1 MICCRPPR
9 YKHHH
14 DFYIRMEIRNLP
26 YFHEIRFRMNSG
38 DIVPE
43 TEGDVRGGI
52 GGAVLAGVLQGAGI
66 SALGAQTN
74 TSVNFSEKRRDA
86 ECVEIC
92 KKIVQAV
99 EDGKRAPNEGGKFRQ
114 YGGNKL

>member
-14 DFYIRMEIRNLP
+14 DFYNRMEIRNLP

-52 GGAVLAGVLQGAGI
+52 GGAVLARVPV
-66 SALGAQTN
+66 SA
-74 TSVNFSEKRRDA
+74 
-86 ECVEIC
+86 
-92 KKIVQAV
+92 
-99 EDGKRAPNEGGKFRQ
+99 P
-114 YGGNKL
+114 